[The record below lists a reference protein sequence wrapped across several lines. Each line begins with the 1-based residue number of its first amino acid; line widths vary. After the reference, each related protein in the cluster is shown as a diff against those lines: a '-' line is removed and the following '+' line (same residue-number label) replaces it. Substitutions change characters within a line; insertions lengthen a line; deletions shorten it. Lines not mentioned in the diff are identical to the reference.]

1 MQILANGCIK
11 GAKWYKKRAPSEKVP
26 LIISSSYR
34 HLSTLCIATT
44 TTNYCIDV
52 RFLISAPIFLFASVT
67 QSSYKNKGALSI
79 LKPSRRSSSYIIRNR
94 ITFVFHKHIQNILRL
109 FEFQHQARNPQ
120 PNKSQKSVY
129 LSLTNLQNPK
139 PRLRYDFFL
148 ESLYRTL
155 NTIVQNFLR
164 FIFKPA
170 ILVRLDLV

>member
-109 FEFQHQARNPQ
+109 FEFQHQARHI
-120 PNKSQKSVY
+120 NKIKTQKSVY
-129 LSLTNLQNPK
+129 LSLCNLQK
-139 PRLRYDFFL
+139 ALD
-148 ESLYRTL
+148 
-155 NTIVQNFLR
+155 TIE
-164 FIFKPA
+164 A
-170 ILVRLDLV
+170 